1 MKAKAECLSCILN
14 QILRVTKVVTNDQN
28 ITEDIM
34 KSSLQILSYA
44 NLNQTPPEVAQPLYE
59 LVYKLTN
66 NDDPYKKI
74 KTEHIKQALEIYP
87 ILKNSVI
94 NAEDPLLESIKIAIV
109 GNAIDL
115 GSTFDKVEINLDDF
129 LKGNFI
135 LNDYQFFREEVL
147 RTNHIL
153 FLGDNA
159 GESVFD
165 RILIETLESMGKT
178 VEYAVKSKAIIND
191 VTKEDAKL
199 SGINNIIETGSKF
212 AGTVIYS
219 LKEDFLSKLY
229 NAKLIIAKGQ
239 ANYETLS
246 EEELPIFFLFQVK
259 CSPISMDTGFGIKTN
274 LLLKSKKYHKK

>member
-14 QILRVTKVVTNDQN
+14 QTLRVTKVVTDDQN

-59 LVYKLTN
+59 LVYKITD

-74 KTEHIKQALEIYP
+74 KMEHIKQALEIYP
-87 ILKNSVI
+87 ILKKSAS
-94 NAEDPLLESIKIAIV
+94 NAEDPLLESVKIAIV

-129 LKGNFI
+129 FKGNFI

-153 FLGDNA
+153 FLGDNS

-219 LKEDFLSKLY
+219 LKEDFLNKLK
-229 NAKLIIAKGQ
+229 NSKLIIAKGQ

-259 CSPISMDTGFGIKTN
+259 CNPISMDTGFGIKTN

>member
-14 QILRVTKVVTNDQN
+14 QILRVTKVATNDQS

-34 KSSLQILSYA
+34 KSSLQTLSFA

-59 LVYKLTN
+59 IVYKLTN

-74 KTEHIKQALEIYP
+74 KMEHIKQALEIYP

-94 NAEDPLLESIKIAIV
+94 NAEDPLLESLKVAIV

-135 LNDYQFFREEVL
+135 LDDYKFFKQEVL
-147 RTNHIL
+147 NTNHVL

-165 RILIETLESMGKT
+165 RILIESLESMGKT
-178 VEYAVKSKAIIND
+178 VEYVVKSKAIIND

-199 SGINNIIETGSKF
+199 SGINNIIETGSKY
-212 AGTVIYS
+212 AGTVTYS
-219 LKEDFLSKLY
+219 LKEDFLNKLY
-229 NAKLIIAKGQ
+229 NSKLIIAKGQ

-246 EEELPIFFLFQVK
+246 EEELPIFFL
-259 CSPISMDTGFGIKTN
+259 
-274 LLLKSKKYHKK
+274 